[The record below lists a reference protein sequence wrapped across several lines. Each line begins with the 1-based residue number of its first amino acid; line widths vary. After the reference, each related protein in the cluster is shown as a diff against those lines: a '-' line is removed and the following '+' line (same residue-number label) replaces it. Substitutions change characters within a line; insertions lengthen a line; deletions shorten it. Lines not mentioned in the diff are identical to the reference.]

1 MRRLLCFLTIG
12 VLSAGCYGLQP
23 AAGVAPLVGTS
34 VAFDINDAG
43 RVALGG
49 SMGPAILQIAGRL
62 VSKDSEEYLVAVKE
76 VELLQGGNQVWAGE
90 QVRIKNSYV
99 STVYLRRFSTA
110 RTVAFTAASLGAI
123 AIFAGKSLANS
134 FIGPDQPDTNVSQAS
149 RGRRPVRKIEYA
161 PLLRRPNPPRSH

>member
-1 MRRLLCFLTIG
+1 MKRFVVIAGFG
-12 VLSAGCYGLQP
+12 VLLAGCYSLQP
-23 AAGVAPLVGTS
+23 AAGVVPESGTN

-49 SMGPAILQIAGRL
+49 SMGPAILQIAGQL

-90 QVRIKNSYV
+90 QVRIKTSYV
-99 STVYLRRFSTA
+99 STVYLRRFSPA

-134 FIGPDQPDTNVSQAS
+134 FIGPDQPDTNVSASS